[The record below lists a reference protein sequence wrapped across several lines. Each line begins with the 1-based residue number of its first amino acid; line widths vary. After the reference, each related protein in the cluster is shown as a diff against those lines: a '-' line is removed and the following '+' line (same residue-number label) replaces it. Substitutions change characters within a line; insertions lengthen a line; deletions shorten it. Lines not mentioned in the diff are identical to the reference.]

1 MRDGSGNLDTL
12 DRRCFGPSAAWDVQ
26 FDRAIL
32 RLPAAVPAADALGQ
46 LQGALPAVRDAL
58 RRPSSASANIPMI
71 CFCVNCGGR
80 MHPSPCQTDSA
91 QI

>member
-1 MRDGSGNLDTL
+1 MRGGSGNLDTL

-26 FDRAIL
+26 FDRDIP
-32 RLPAAVPAADALGQ
+32 RLPAADALGQ
-46 LQGALPAVRDAL
+46 PQGALPTVRNAL

-71 CFCVNCGGR
+71 CFCVKCDGR